1 VAGNSRGNNAEGGVM
16 LGSKDPLLE
25 VALRAALAGG
35 EAVMRVYADP
45 FEVTQKDDKTP
56 VTEADLASERII
68 IEMLTSAFPDIPV
81 VSEETVPEAGFESP
95 AARFWLVDPLDG
107 TKEFVARNGEFAVLV
122 GLVEHGR
129 PVLGIVHG
137 PALGLTYIAHGPGTA
152 MCRKGSGEFEPI
164 RARVPAPAGIVVV
177 HSRSHENSR
186 RLSEYFQDRPVLERH
201 VCGSALKFGV
211 LAAGEADFYPRF
223 GTTMEWDTAAGQA
236 VLEAAGGH
244 VFGLGAAP
252 LRYGKPGLKND
263 GFLAWGA
270 RPAW

>member
-1 VAGNSRGNNAEGGVM
+1 MAQDS
-16 LGSKDPLLE
+16 LLD

-56 VTEADLASERII
+56 VTEADLASERVIVQ
-68 IEMLTSAFPDIPV
+68 MLLAAFPDIPV

-107 TKEFVARNGEFAVLV
+107 TREFVARNGEFAVLI
-122 GLVEHGR
+122 GLVENGC
-129 PVLGIVHG
+129 PGLGGGHG
-137 PALGLTYIAHGPGTA
+137 PATGLTYTAHGPGTA
-152 MCRKGSGEFEPI
+152 MRRREGGFFEPI
-164 RARVPAPAGIVVV
+164 RARAPAPDGIVVV
-177 HSRSHENSR
+177 HSRTHENSR
-186 RLSEYFQDRPVLERH
+186 RLAEYFEGRAVIERQK
-201 VCGSALKFGV
+201 CGSALKFGV
-211 LAAGEADFYPRF
+211 LAAGDADFYPRF

-244 VFGLGAAP
+244 VFGLEGEP
-252 LRYGKPGLKND
+252 LGYGKPGLKND

-270 RPAW
+270 KAAW

>member
-1 VAGNSRGNNAEGGVM
+1 M
-16 LGSKDPLLE
+16 PQDPLLE

-35 EAVMRVYADP
+35 EEVMRVYADP

-56 VTEADLASERII
+56 VTAADLASERII
-68 IEMLTSAFPDIPV
+68 VEMLMAAFPDVPV
-81 VSEETVPEAGFESP
+81 VSEETVPEAGFASP
-95 AARFWLVDPLDG
+95 AHRFWLVDPLDG
-107 TKEFVARNGEFAVLV
+107 TKEFVARNGEFAVLI

-137 PALGLTYIAHGPGTA
+137 PAIGVTYVAHGPGTA
-152 MCRKGSGEFEPI
+152 MRRRDGGQFEPI
-164 RARVPAPAGIVVV
+164 HARVPPPEGVVV
-177 HSRSHENSR
+177 IHSRSHENSR
-186 RLSEYFQDRPVLERH
+186 RLAEYFQDKPILERH

-244 VFGLGAAP
+244 VFGLDGRP
-252 LRYGKPGLKND
+252 LAYGKPGLKND

-270 RPAW
+270 KPLW

>member
-1 VAGNSRGNNAEGGVM
+1 MAQDA
-16 LGSKDPLLE
+16 LLE
-25 VALRAALAGG
+25 VALRAAIAGG

-45 FEVTQKDDKTP
+45 FEVTHKEDKTP
-56 VTEADLASERII
+56 VTEADLASERVIVA
-68 IEMLTSAFPDIPV
+68 MLAEAFPEIPV

-95 AARFWLVDPLDG
+95 ADRFWLVDPLDG
-107 TKEFVARNGEFAVLV
+107 TREFVAKSGEFAVLI
-122 GLVEHGR
+122 GLVEHGV

-137 PALGLTYIAHGPGTA
+137 PAIGVTYTAHGPGTA
-152 MCRKGSGEFEPI
+152 RRRKGEGAWERI
-164 RARVPAPAGIVVV
+164 RSRAAAAAGVVVV

-186 RLSEYFQDRPVLERH
+186 RLAEYFEGRPVLARTQ
-201 VCGSALKFGV
+201 CGSALKFGV

-244 VFGLGAAP
+244 VFGLDGKR
-252 LRYGKPGLKND
+252 LHYGKPGLKNN

-270 RPAW
+270 EPAW